1 VPYEKITTKQ
11 SVGAHSVRPQIKTY
25 NTRYDIVMADIIR
38 PLITI
43 EFEDGNF
50 YRFIVE
56 RRVIP
61 HSVGKCHAV
70 TKGLGT
76 CQVRRSL
83 QYSILQIKI
92 RSFAAVYVTYVVG
105 CRGRQPLQ
113 ILFRPDKDAIIT
125 NYALRIT
132 HYELKSNIAT
142 LTGSLKLAA
151 LQCLI

>member
-1 VPYEKITTKQ
+1 MLSFKF
-11 SVGAHSVRPQIKTY
+11 VGAAFGGPQIA
-25 NTRYDIVMADIIR
+25 IEFVGADIIR

-105 CRGRQPLQ
+105 CLILQFAESREQLSVLSFKFVGAAFGRP
-113 ILFRPDKDAIIT
+113 
-125 NYALRIT
+125 RIT
-132 HYELKSNIAT
+132 VEFVGAHSVRPQINV
-142 LTGSLKLAA
+142 
-151 LQCLI
+151 